1 MADDAYITNPDAQ
14 QGESTVRKGSR
25 APANINSKVQPSVP
39 PEDWVE
45 EGPPP
50 IPDHHPHKPAPPA
63 KPDALRDK
71 SSRPMAD
78 KIGRHES

>member
-14 QGESTVRKGSR
+14 QGESVVRKGSR
-25 APANINSKVQPSVP
+25 APANPNAKIQTTVP
-39 PEDWVE
+39 LEDSVE

-50 IPDHHPHKPAPPA
+50 IPDHHPHSGAAQPA

-71 SSRPMAD
+71 SPAPMAD
-78 KIGRHES
+78 KIGRR